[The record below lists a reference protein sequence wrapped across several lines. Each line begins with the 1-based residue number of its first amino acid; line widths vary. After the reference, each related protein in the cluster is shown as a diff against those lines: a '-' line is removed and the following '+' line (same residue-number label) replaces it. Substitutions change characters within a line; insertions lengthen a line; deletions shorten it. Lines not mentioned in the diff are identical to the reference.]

1 MTYDLSLES
10 HPFLRDHSL
19 AGRAFLP
26 LASGL
31 DMFVSSLQL
40 ESPFTFL
47 DVAVERGLLV
57 NRPAVVRVDRQD
69 DLVRLLDVRPGGREV
84 VVFRARLASLGQ
96 DPADFPPGEA
106 MEPRLTLEDFYRMHT
121 FHGPQLQAITSLPR
135 LTSTSVSGT
144 VVGCRPR
151 DWIPGDLREVW
162 NLDPKVIDG
171 AFQLAIFWAQCREG
185 RGLLPRSVDEVTL
198 LEALPPSAQV
208 DVRIDL
214 NGVDEEGVTGTIH
227 LFNQGRRVGWLKA
240 VRARWA
246 DPRTFRADR
255 EVLAS

>member
-1 MTYDLSLES
+1 MTYNLSLET
-10 HPFLRDHSL
+10 HPYLRDHSL

-26 LASGL
+26 LAAGL
-31 DMFVSSLQL
+31 DLFVGSLQVQP
-40 ESPFTFL
+40 PFTFL
-47 DVAVERGLLV
+47 EVAVERGLLV

-84 VVFRARLASLGQ
+84 AVFRARLAGLGEG
-96 DPADFPPGEA
+96 PADLPAGKA
-106 MEPRLTLEDFYRMHT
+106 MEPRLTLEDFYRQHT
-121 FHGPQLQAITSLPR
+121 FHGPLLQAITSLPQ
-135 LTSTSVSGT
+135 LTSTSVAGT
-144 VVGCRPR
+144 VAGCRPV
-151 DWIPGDLREVW
+151 DWIPGDPREAW
-162 NLDPKVIDG
+162 DLDPKVIDG

-198 LEALPPSAQV
+198 LEPLPPAGPV
-208 DVRIDL
+208 NVRIDL

-227 LFNQGRRVGWLKA
+227 LFSQGRRVGWLKA

>member
-10 HPFLRDHSL
+10 HPYLRDHSL
-19 AGRAFLP
+19 AGRSFLP

-31 DMFVSSLQL
+31 DMFVSSLEL
-40 ESPFTFL
+40 EPPFTFL
-47 DVAVERGLLV
+47 DVAVDRGLLV

-84 VVFRARLASLGQ
+84 AIFRARLASPGEGPPDLP
-96 DPADFPPGEA
+96 PAEA
-106 MEPRLTLEDFYRMHT
+106 MEPRLTLEDFYRQHT
-121 FHGPQLQAITSLPR
+121 FHGPLLQAITKLPR
-135 LTSTSVSGT
+135 LTTTSVSGT
-144 VVGCRPR
+144 VAGCRPV
-151 DWIPGDLREVW
+151 DWIPGDSREAW
-162 NLDPKVIDG
+162 DLDPKLIDG

-198 LEALPPSAQV
+198 LEKLPPAGLV

-214 NGVDEEGVTGTIH
+214 NGVDEEGVIGTIH
-227 LFNQGRRVGWLKA
+227 LFTRGRLVGWLKA

-246 DPRTFRADR
+246 DPRTFRAER